1 MPGENNQYVNPNLAD
16 TETLRRLPGIGAE
29 IAKRIAEARPFADV
43 EDLRR
48 VPGLGQSTLERIAP
62 YLTFDSDQGRL
73 DGPGAEGWIEE
84 GINGRRDP
92 QVVAMPAG
100 DESQEES
107 FGPLAETTSARI
119 KPDEPS
125 REIPKKAVEPP
136 ASQKGYSR
144 SESLWLMAGIGTLT
158 LIFSVILSL
167 AIVGGINGTLDFRQ
181 IAAFRSLQSDVAIMD
196 GNLESISADLDSMT
210 QRLEALEGL
219 TGRVVTVEEQ
229 VDLLQSDV
237 ESALD
242 TVETMQGD
250 IERID
255 GETARLSEHVAAFD
269 AFLQG
274 LREVLNAALGTT
286 PEEAP
291 MP

>member
-16 TETLRRLPGIGAE
+16 SETLRRLPGIGAE
-29 IAKRIAEARPFADV
+29 IAKRLIEARPFEDV
-43 EDLRR
+43 EDLGR
-48 VPGLGQSTLERIAP
+48 VPGLGQRTLERIAP

-73 DGPGAEGWIEE
+73 DGPSSDASFEE
-84 GINGRRDP
+84 GFNGRRDLQDGAKP
-92 QVVAMPAG
+92 EG
-100 DESQEES
+100 DDSQEEVS
-107 FGPLAETTSARI
+107 GSLVETTSAQV
-119 KPDEPS
+119 KPDEPP
-125 REIPKKAVEPP
+125 REIPKKGAELP
-136 ASQKGYSR
+136 APQEGYSR
-144 SESLWLMAGIGTLT
+144 RESLWLMAGFGVLA
-158 LIFSVILSL
+158 LIFSVIISL

-181 IAAFRSLQSDVAIMD
+181 IAAFRSLQSDVVLLQ
-196 GNLESISADLDSMT
+196 GNLESLSANLDSMN

-237 ESALD
+237 QSALD

-255 GETARLSEHVAAFD
+255 GETARLSEHVATFD
-269 AFLQG
+269 TFLQG
-274 LREVLNAALGTT
+274 LREVLNDALGTA
-286 PEEAP
+286 PDEAP